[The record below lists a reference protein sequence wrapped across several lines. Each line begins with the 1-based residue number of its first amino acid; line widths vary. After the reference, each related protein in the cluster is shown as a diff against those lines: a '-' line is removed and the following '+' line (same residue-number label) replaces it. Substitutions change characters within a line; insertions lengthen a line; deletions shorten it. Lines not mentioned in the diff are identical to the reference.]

1 MKIIIVGCGKIG
13 STIARELNDEGHH
26 IVVIDKNPQAVE
38 NLTGSID
45 IMGITGNGASF
56 EILQEAEIENADL
69 IIAVTG
75 ADELNIYCCLLA
87 RSAGVRHTI
96 ARVRNPEYTKDL
108 PRIKDILGL
117 SLSINPE
124 LICAREMDRLLKFP
138 GAIEIDTF
146 AKGVV
151 ELIKISVPE
160 NSFLS
165 NVQVKSTAHFFKGK
179 VRICTVERNGETFI
193 PNGDFVIHSDDK
205 ISLLA
210 SSSDATKILK
220 KLGLLSSRSRSVV
233 ILGGSKTA
241 FYLADYLIK
250 AGVKVKIIEKNKER
264 CEVLAERLHDA
275 VIINGNCMDLDLM
288 TAEGVENA
296 NGIVALMNNDEEN
309 ILISLY
315 LRKIS
320 NAKIITKIN
329 NESFGSIVDSLK
341 LDSIINPKHLAGE
354 QIAKYVRSMQNS
366 LGSSVETLYN
376 ISENNDVEALEF
388 RVKED
393 SWVTGIPLK
402 DLKLKDNLQIA
413 CINRNG
419 RIIRPSGLDTIE
431 LHDTV
436 IVVTKH
442 TGLSKLED
450 ILK

>member
-13 STIARELNDEGHH
+13 STIARELNDEGNH

-108 PRIKDILGL
+108 PRIKDNLGL

-241 FYLADYLIK
+241 FYLADYLIR

-296 NGIVALMNNDEEN
+296 SGIVALMNNDEEN

-320 NAKIITKIN
+320 DAKIITKIN

-366 LGSSVETLYN
+366 LGSSVETLYH

>member
-241 FYLADYLIK
+241 FYLADYLIR

-296 NGIVALMNNDEEN
+296 SGIVALMNNDEEN

-320 NAKIITKIN
+320 DAKIITKIN

-366 LGSSVETLYN
+366 LGSSVETLYH

>member
-241 FYLADYLIK
+241 FYLADYLIR

-296 NGIVALMNNDEEN
+296 SGIVALMNNDEEN

-320 NAKIITKIN
+320 DAKIITKIN

-366 LGSSVETLYN
+366 LGSSVETLYH

-388 RVKED
+388 RVKEE

>member
-45 IMGITGNGASF
+45 IMGITGNGTSF

-241 FYLADYLIK
+241 FYLADYLIR

-296 NGIVALMNNDEEN
+296 SGIVALMNNDEEN

-320 NAKIITKIN
+320 DAKIITKIN

-366 LGSSVETLYN
+366 LGSSVETLYH

>member
-241 FYLADYLIK
+241 FYLADYLIR

-296 NGIVALMNNDEEN
+296 SGIVALMNNDEEN

-320 NAKIITKIN
+320 DAKIITKIN

-354 QIAKYVRSMQNS
+354 QIAKYVRSMRNS
-366 LGSSVETLYN
+366 LGSSVETLYH

>member
-45 IMGITGNGASF
+45 IMGITGNGTSF

-241 FYLADYLIK
+241 FYLADYLIR

-296 NGIVALMNNDEEN
+296 SGIVALMNNDEEN

-320 NAKIITKIN
+320 DAKIITKIN

-388 RVKED
+388 RVNEE

>member
-165 NVQVKSTAHFFKGK
+165 NVQIKSTAHFFKGK

-241 FYLADYLIK
+241 FYLADYLIR

-296 NGIVALMNNDEEN
+296 SGIVALMNNDEEN

-320 NAKIITKIN
+320 DAKIITKIN

-388 RVKED
+388 RVNEE

>member
-165 NVQVKSTAHFFKGK
+165 NVQIKSTAHFFKGK

-241 FYLADYLIK
+241 FYLADYLIR

-296 NGIVALMNNDEEN
+296 SGIVALMNNDEEN

-320 NAKIITKIN
+320 DAKIITKIN

-366 LGSSVETLYN
+366 LGSSVETLYH

-388 RVKED
+388 RVNEE

>member
-45 IMGITGNGASF
+45 IMGITGNGTSF

-241 FYLADYLIK
+241 FYLADYLIR

-296 NGIVALMNNDEEN
+296 SGIVALMNNDEEN

-320 NAKIITKIN
+320 DAKIITKIN

-366 LGSSVETLYN
+366 LGSSVETLYH

-402 DLKLKDNLQIA
+402 DLKLKDNLQVA

>member
-146 AKGVV
+146 AKGIV

-241 FYLADYLIK
+241 FYLADYLIR

-320 NAKIITKIN
+320 DAKIITKIN

-341 LDSIINPKHLAGE
+341 LDSIINPKRLAGE

-388 RVKED
+388 RVKEE

-436 IVVTKH
+436 IVVTKY

>member
-193 PNGDFVIHSDDK
+193 PNGDFVIHSEDK

-241 FYLADYLIK
+241 FYLADYLIR

-296 NGIVALMNNDEEN
+296 SGIVALMNNDEEN

-320 NAKIITKIN
+320 DAKIITKIN

-366 LGSSVETLYN
+366 LGSSVETLYH

>member
-241 FYLADYLIK
+241 FYLADYLTR

-296 NGIVALMNNDEEN
+296 SGIVALMNNDEEN

-320 NAKIITKIN
+320 DAKIITKIN

-388 RVKED
+388 RVKEE

>member
-146 AKGVV
+146 AKGIV

-210 SSSDATKILK
+210 SSSEATKILK

-241 FYLADYLIK
+241 FYLADYLIR

-320 NAKIITKIN
+320 DAKIITKIN

-341 LDSIINPKHLAGE
+341 LDSIINPKRLAGE

-388 RVKED
+388 RVNEE